1 MIRAVV
7 TDMDNTLYSWVDY
20 IVPSI
25 EAMVDSLCRTTGS
38 PRIKVVQ
45 ALKAVYERYESNEYP
60 FAIQESA
67 LFDEFSSD
75 FESFNKLVI
84 TPAREA
90 FSAARRR
97 YLQPYRGV
105 VETLRKLKEWKVPV
119 VALTDAPRNP
129 AERRA
134 LKMKLDGLLTALYT
148 LPAFPFP
155 DSGIDP
161 EIRKREEAGGI
172 QLECPVY
179 ELPREL
185 EKPNPAGL
193 LRICADLGVE
203 PSEVAFVGDSLT
215 KDVRVARETGAL
227 DCWAEYGTYVS
238 AEYLERLAIIS
249 APSATRRHLRHAP
262 DERTGR
268 PTVRLSCFEQ
278 VLDVVTSS
286 RASAGRAA

>member
-1 MIRAVV
+1 
-7 TDMDNTLYSWVDY
+7 
-20 IVPSI
+20 
-25 EAMVDSLCRTTGS
+25 
-38 PRIKVVQ
+38 
-45 ALKAVYERYESNEYP
+45 
-60 FAIQESA
+60 
-67 LFDEFSSD
+67 
-75 FESFNKLVI
+75 
-84 TPAREA
+84 
-90 FSAARRR
+90 

-105 VETLRKLKEWKVPV
+105 VETLRKLKELEVPV

-134 LKMKLDGLLTALYT
+134 LRMKLDGLLTALYT

-172 QLECPVY
+172 QLGCPVY

-193 LRICADLGVE
+193 LRICADLGLE
-203 PSEVAFVGDSLT
+203 PSEVVFVGDSLT

-262 DERTGR
+262 DDRTGR

-278 VLDVVTSS
+278 VLEVVMSS
-286 RASAGRAA
+286 RVGAERAA